1 MESKV
6 NEQIVEKETKFN
18 LGIKMVFLES
28 GNYNGTKKREL
39 QGDRH
44 VRKAWSFQND
54 PTIICDDSSKTS
66 SFLL

>member
-28 GNYNGTKKREL
+28 GNYNGTKE
-39 QGDRH
+39 
-44 VRKAWSFQND
+44 
-54 PTIICDDSSKTS
+54 P
-66 SFLL
+66 

>member
-28 GNYNGTKKREL
+28 GNYNGTKEPK
-39 QGDRH
+39 GF
-44 VRKAWSFQND
+44 KATDTLEKHGLF
-54 PTIICDDSSKTS
+54 KTTQQL
-66 SFLL
+66 FAMTQARRAVFF